1 MVVHR
6 CLRSGSRDE
15 PRDAGPDYDAA
26 AVNTKPHRREPAPN
40 VVPADLTPFAGPALE
55 DGGDYE
61 AVDFAGLDLAGASA
75 VGSTFLG
82 CRLERCAMDG
92 IRLDR
97 ARFAECRIADLMA
110 ATVNAPESTW
120 RDSLLADARIG
131 ALLASGSTW
140 SLVRLRGVKAN
151 LVDLRGARL
160 VDVVLEDCAIG
171 ELDLGDAEARSVR
184 IDRSTIDDLS
194 LEGARLHDVDLS
206 GARLAL
212 VRGIA
217 GLRGT
222 VIGPG
227 QLIDLAPLLAAHLGI
242 GISD

>member
-1 MVVHR
+1 V
-6 CLRSGSRDE
+6 
-15 PRDAGPDYDAA
+15 A
-26 AVNTKPHRREPAPN
+26 NTKPRRREPAQEI
-40 VVPADLTPFAGPALE
+40 VPADLTPFAGPALE

-75 VGSTFLG
+75 TGATFLG
-82 CRLERCAMDG
+82 CRLEQCGIDG

-97 ARFAECRIADLMA
+97 ARFAECRIADLRST
-110 ATVNAPESTW
+110 TVNAPDSTW

-140 SLVRLRGVKAN
+140 NLVRLRGVKAN

-160 VDVVLEDCAIG
+160 VDMVLEDCAIG

-184 IDRSTIDDLS
+184 IERSTIDDLS
-194 LEGARLHDVDLS
+194 RLHDVDIS
-206 GARLAL
+206 GARLEV

-217 GLRGT
+217 GLRGA
-222 VIGPG
+222 IIEPG
-227 QLIDLAPLLAAHLGI
+227 QLLDLAPLLAAHLGI
-242 GISD
+242 AISVRE